1 MTRDQIRKRT
11 LAENPGLSD
20 ELFREA
26 LVLNTVNH
34 LLGEAMRQY
43 QRATSLEYLAD
54 FLGMSKGEVTK
65 HLQSITKKIEEAQ
78 MDADRAAIREVVEKY
93 EPIRKAIEDEETTDN
108 AASANSDAAA
118 DLSAAQGATPKTS
131 DVGDVSMLVT

>member
-26 LVLNTVNH
+26 LVLNTANH
-34 LLGEAMRQY
+34 LRGEAMRKY

-78 MDADRAAIREVVEKY
+78 KHAQ
-93 EPIRKAIEDEETTDN
+93 ETTDN